1 VAEEI
6 TFEEIYARAG
16 DDLTAVPWASLAPM
30 PALAAWLDHQPG
42 PDGQRALI
50 VACGLGDD
58 AEEVSRHGYRV
69 TAFDLVPA
77 AIAHC
82 RERFP
87 DSAVDYQVADVFR
100 LPSEWYQ
107 AFGLVV
113 EIRTLQSIP
122 LAERAE
128 AAANIASTVAPGG
141 RVFVHGLLRDD
152 DEPPG
157 TRPWPLS
164 PRDLTAFTGAGLTE
178 AELTGQPAG
187 PGRKRTVTAV
197 YTRPGTL
204 GHRKAHERS
213 SGARDPSRSMVAC
226 ASTPRLPLRYGTAWP
241 RGRS

>member
-1 VAEEI
+1 MAEEI

-30 PALAAWLDHQPG
+30 PALADWLDRQPA
-42 PDGQRALI
+42 PHGQNALI

-100 LPSEWYQ
+100 LPAEWYQ

-128 AAANIASTVAPGG
+128 AAANIASTVTPGG

-157 TRPWPLS
+157 TRPGRSAPGTSPPSPARGS
-164 PRDLTAFTGAGLTE
+164 PR
-178 AELTGQPAG
+178 
-187 PGRKRTVTAV
+187 
-197 YTRPGTL
+197 
-204 GHRKAHERS
+204 
-213 SGARDPSRSMVAC
+213 PS
-226 ASTPRLPLRYGTAWP
+226 
-241 RGRS
+241 

>member
-1 VAEEI
+1 MADEI

-30 PALAAWLDHQPG
+30 PALVDWLDRQPG
-42 PDGQRALI
+42 PGGQSALV

-58 AEEVSRHGYRV
+58 AEEVSRRGYRV

-82 RERFP
+82 RARFP
-87 DSAVDYQVADVFR
+87 GSAVDYQVADVFR
-100 LPSEWYQ
+100 LPGGWLRK
-107 AFGLVV
+107 FGLVV

-122 LAERAE
+122 LAERAG
-128 AAANIASTVAPGG
+128 AAASIASTVAPGG
-141 RVFVHGLLRDD
+141 RVFVHGLARGD

-164 PRDLTAFTGAGLTE
+164 HRDLAAFTTAGLTE
-178 AELTGQPAG
+178 TGPTGTGLTGQAAS

-197 YTRPGTL
+197 YTR
-204 GHRKAHERS
+204 AER
-213 SGARDPSRSMVAC
+213 
-226 ASTPRLPLRYGTAWP
+226 
-241 RGRS
+241 